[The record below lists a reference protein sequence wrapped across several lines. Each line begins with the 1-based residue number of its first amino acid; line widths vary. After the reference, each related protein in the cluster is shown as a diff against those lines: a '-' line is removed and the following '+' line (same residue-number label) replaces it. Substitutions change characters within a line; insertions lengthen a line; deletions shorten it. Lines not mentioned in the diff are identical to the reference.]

1 MENQTKT
8 KQLKYY
14 NLSEVE
20 AFLAAYE
27 KWYEA
32 EYGAQTQDDGDSGSN
47 PGTPPPPP
55 PGSQP

>member
-1 MENQTKT
+1 MNEKT

-20 AFLAAYE
+20 KFLEEYA
-27 KWYEA
+27 KWYA
-32 EYGAQTQDDGDSGSN
+32 ENQQPQTQDDSGSN